1 MLTTLSGE
9 ELAELKQELQHI
21 KEPFSLMEFDEE
33 VDDDT
38 KGKGTQQIYSDVNIF
53 VHVSK
58 SQNNKLL
65 LRTYKSNFFSQ
76 VMMVRIL

>member
-9 ELAELKQELQHI
+9 ELAKLKQELQHI
-21 KEPFSLMEFDEE
+21 KEPFSLMEFDDE
-33 VDDDT
+33 VDDDP
-38 KGKGTQQIYSDVNIF
+38 KGKRTQQIYSDVNIF

-65 LRTYKSNFFSQ
+65 VRTYKFSFFSQ
-76 VMMVRIL
+76 AMMVRIL

>member
-9 ELAELKQELQHI
+9 ELAKLKQELQDI
-21 KEPFSLMEFDEE
+21 KEPFSLMEFDDE

-38 KGKGTQQIYSDVNIF
+38 KGKRTQTNVRKYSDVNIF

-58 SQNNKLL
+58 SQTK
-65 LRTYKSNFFSQ
+65 
-76 VMMVRIL
+76 